1 MTDAISSRRL
11 GHVPVLLTEVVVGI
25 AAEDEK
31 LFVDGTFGRGGHSEA
46 LLQGARCRV
55 LALDRDPAAQHRA
68 QELKSKYR
76 GRFTFCLGCFGD
88 LDKILIQQG
97 IHSNAVP

>member
-11 GHVPVLLTEVVVGI
+11 GHVPVLLTEVTVGM
-25 AAEDEK
+25 AVEDEK

-55 LALDRDPAAQHRA
+55 VALDRDPAAQHRA
-68 QELKSKYR
+68 QELKSKYLLL
-76 GRFTFCLGCFGD
+76 FLV
-88 LDKILIQQG
+88 I
-97 IHSNAVP
+97 